1 MNYARIRN
9 VRAIEER
16 KLLYIT
22 SVFCKDIVFVIIHI
36 QLLVFQFLRIYFY
49 AKKNFV
55 LLFSK
60 RRLLLELDFFAL
72 SFE

>member
-49 AKKNFV
+49 AK
-55 LLFSK
+55 
-60 RRLLLELDFFAL
+60 
-72 SFE
+72 